1 MAQSITFLG
10 ARFDDV
16 PALELPKTGGG
27 LALFADAS
35 PTTAAAVDVVSGK
48 VFIQADGSLGTG
60 TLVIQHYY
68 TGSDAPSASLGEDG
82 DVYLQT

>member
-1 MAQSITFLG
+1 MAQNITLLG
-10 ARFDDV
+10 ASYADV
-16 PALELPKTGGG
+16 PGVRLPKTGGG

-35 PTTAAAVDVVSGK
+35 PTTATSSDVVSGK
-48 VFIQADGSLGTG
+48 VYIQADGALGTG

>member
-10 ARFDDV
+10 ASYEDV
-16 PALELPKTGGG
+16 PAVKLPKTGGG

-35 PTTAAAVDVVSGK
+35 PTTAAPGDVVSGK
-48 VFIQADGSLGTG
+48 VYIQADGSLGTG
-60 TLVIQHYY
+60 TLVIQHYF